1 MEGGGS
7 DKSVARTRVC
17 YGGCALLDKCC
28 CRSPVTP
35 PGIAGTVLGCAGFF
49 QGLKAEGVEVVYEMV
64 NARTDGTVKV
74 GQFDLGGKVILKL
87 KDGQLITEF
96 IKKETP

>member
-1 MEGGGS
+1 MF
-7 DKSVARTRVC
+7 
-17 YGGCALLDKCC
+17 LDKCC
-28 CRSPVTP
+28 CRSPVSR
-35 PGIAGTVLGCAGFF
+35 PGIAGTVLGRAGFF
-49 QGLKAEGVEVVYEMV
+49 QKLKAEGVEVVYEMV

-96 IKKETP
+96 IKKET